1 MADTITITSGDLTA
15 EIAAKG
21 AELRR
26 LVTSEGKD
34 LQWDGDPAFWT
45 GRAPILFPVIGMLN
59 GGHYRLDGQ
68 VIAMTKHG
76 FARDSEFEVAAQAP
90 SSVTLRLDA
99 NDHTRTLYPF
109 EFRLEITYRLEGA
122 RLDIQASVAN
132 RGGEPMPASFG
143 FHPALRWPLPFG
155 QARADHRIRFDQDEP
170 AAIRRI
176 DADGLV
182 TPAPRPTPVEGRV
195 LKLRDDLFIDDA
207 VIFDQIRSRRVLYGA
222 ETGPQ
227 LAVSFADFSVLG
239 VWTKPGSGFIC
250 IEPWAGMSDPE
261 GYDGELADKP
271 HSFVVAPCDARTLGM
286 SIEVLANG

>member
-1 MADTITITSGDLTA
+1 MAETVTITSGELTA

-26 LVTSEGKD
+26 LVTHAGMD

-45 GRAPILFPVIGMLN
+45 GRAPILFPVIGLLN
-59 GGHYRLDGQ
+59 DGHYRLDGQ

-76 FARDSEFEVAAQAP
+76 FARDSQFEVAGQTP
-90 SSVTLRLDA
+90 DSVTFRLDA
-99 NDHTRTLYPF
+99 NDHTRMLYPF

-122 RLDIQASVAN
+122 RLDIQASIAN
-132 RGGEPMPASFG
+132 RDGKPMPASFG

-155 QARADHRIRFDQDEP
+155 QARADHRILFDQDEP
-170 AAIRRI
+170 APIRRI
-176 DADGLV
+176 DAEGLV
-182 TPAPRPTPVEGRV
+182 TTNPHPTPVEGRV
-195 LKLRDDLFIDDA
+195 LKLHDDLFVDDA

-222 ETGPQ
+222 EAGPQ
-227 LAVSFADFSVLG
+227 LAVSFPDFPVLG

-261 GYDGELADKP
+261 GFEGEFADKP
-271 HSFVVAPCDARTLGM
+271 HSFVVAPGDTRTLGM
-286 SIEVLANG
+286 SIELLANG